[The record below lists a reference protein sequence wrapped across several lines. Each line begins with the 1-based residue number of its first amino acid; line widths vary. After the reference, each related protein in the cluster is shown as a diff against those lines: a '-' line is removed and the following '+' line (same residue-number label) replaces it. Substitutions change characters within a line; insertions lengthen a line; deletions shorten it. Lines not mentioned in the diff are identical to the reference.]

1 MKAMQVHNHSNG
13 ANLTVTSLGRLAG
26 SGGLVSD
33 CIVAYT
39 SGSATNADTG
49 ICFGSDGSSP
59 NVGGVQIDAEL

>member
-1 MKAMQVHNHSNG
+1 MQVHDHGNG
-13 ANLTVTSLGRLAG
+13 ANHTVTSLGRLAG

-39 SGSATNADTG
+39 SGSATNGQTG
-49 ICFGSDGSSP
+49 IVFGSDSSSP